1 MTHRAVIG
9 AGASTSADADEVG
22 ALLDAVLYE
31 AGVRPD
37 AVWCVAT
44 ADGRGGEPA
53 VRAAA
58 RGRGIPLVAYPVP
71 VLARVEVPN
80 PSDAVRTRTGTASV
94 AEAAALHAA
103 RAFCGA
109 NARLAVPKRASRYA
123 TAALATAVVGRP
135 GAEPD
140 DGASVRAGPDDGAS
154 VRAESGEAG
163 NDGDH
168 RDTVRVSRQN
178 GAEAVKP
185 WYFLPERDAPG
196 DGDSEDCP

>member
-9 AGASTSADADEVG
+9 AGASTSAGVDEVG
-22 ALLDAVLYE
+22 ALLDAVLHE
-31 AGVRPD
+31 AGVRPG

-44 ADGRGGEPA
+44 AAGRGGEPA

-58 RGRGIPLVAYPVP
+58 RDRGIPLVTYPVP
-71 VLARVEVPN
+71 VLAQVEVPN
-80 PSDAVRTRTGTASV
+80 PSEAVRSRTGTASV

-109 NARLAVPKRASRYA
+109 NVRLAVPKRASRYA
-123 TAALATAVVGRP
+123 TAALATAVAGRVP
-135 GAEPD
+135 
-140 DGASVRAGPDDGAS
+140 
-154 VRAESGEAG
+154 VRAESGEAAHV
-163 NDGDH
+163 GDH
-168 RDTVRVSRQN
+168 RDAVRVSRQN

-185 WYFLPERDAPG
+185 WNFLPERDAPG

>member
-9 AGASTSADADEVG
+9 AGASTSADVDEVG
-22 ALLDAVLYE
+22 ALLDAVLHE
-31 AGVRPD
+31 AGVRPG

-44 ADGRGGEPA
+44 AAGRGGEPA

-58 RGRGIPLVAYPVP
+58 RDRGIPLVVYPVP

-109 NARLAVPKRASRYA
+109 DVRLAVPKRASRYA
-123 TAALATAVVGRP
+123 TAALAAAVAGRP

-140 DGASVRAGPDDGAS
+140 GGAS

-163 NDGDH
+163 HVGDH
-168 RDTVRVSRQN
+168 RDAVRVSRQN